1 MAISKIESSSIAT
14 GAVNSS
20 ALANSSITSDLVA
33 NGAIGSVHVANGA
46 IGVAHHDVSANGTG
60 AIPVPFGTT
69 AQRPAGANGYFRYNT
84 TTSSFEGYSTGAWG
98 AIGGGSSGPS
108 AFITG
113 SNNSLITANN
123 TITQNVFVANNTGA
137 LAIGPLIIANGA
149 FLTMNA
155 NSRLVIL

>member
-1 MAISKIESSSIAT
+1 MAISQIVSDSLAVNAVSSSAIAN
-14 GAVNSS
+14 GSI
-20 ALANSSITSDLVA
+20 LAAHVA
-33 NGAIGSVHVANGA
+33 NGAIGS
-46 IGVAHHDVSANGTG
+46 AHHDVSANGTG
-60 AIPVPFGTT
+60 AVPVPSGTT

-84 TTSSFEGYSTGAWG
+84 TTASYEGYASGAWG
-98 AIGGGSSGPS
+98 SIGGSSGPS

-123 TITQNVFVANNTGA
+123 TITQNVFIANNTGA